1 MKEGIKAGIMGV
13 SGYVG
18 QELVRILH
26 EHPEI
31 GSIRLAG
38 RTSYNEFYQLFQNH
52 YKANNYQVQK
62 LSLEELAME
71 CDVLFVALP
80 HGVLSKEINER
91 ILNQTI
97 VIDLGADFRLS
108 SQTEYE
114 SWYQTPHGSP
124 DLLKRSVYGLVELNR
139 NKIQQAK
146 FIGNPGC
153 YTTCSILSIV
163 PFLKGGFVEPDGI
176 IIDAKSGVS
185 GAGRG
190 ISLDGLY
197 TETNENLKA
206 YKVFG
211 HRHIPEIE
219 EYVSEF
225 SETSIQPIT
234 FTPHLVPMNRG
245 ILTTTYLKLNKGY
258 QHEKLAQYLEEFY
271 QEDPFIRVLPEG
283 RLAETKWVKGTNYVD
298 ISFYLDARTNRLT
311 VVSVLDN
318 LIKGAA
324 GQAIQNMNIIFGLKE
339 SQGISNIA
347 IYP

>member
-1 MKEGIKAGIMGV
+1 MGV

-18 QELVRILH
+18 QELVRLLH
-26 EHPEI
+26 EHPAI
-31 GSIRLAG
+31 GSILLAG
-38 RTSYNEFYQLFQNH
+38 RTSYDEFYQLFQNH
-52 YKANNYQVQK
+52 YKANNYQVQM
-62 LSLEELAME
+62 LTLEELAMG
-71 CDVLFVALP
+71 CDVVFVALP
-80 HGVLSKEINER
+80 HGVLSNEVNEN
-91 ILNQTI
+91 IVNQTI
-97 VIDLGADFRLS
+97 IIDLGADFRLS

-124 DLLKRSVYGLVELNR
+124 DLLKQSVYGLVELNR
-139 NKIQQAK
+139 KKIQQAR

-163 PFLKGGFVEPDGI
+163 PFLKGGFAETDGI

-190 ISLDGLY
+190 ISFEGLY

-206 YKVFG
+206 YKAVG

-219 EYVSEF
+219 EYVSVF

-234 FTPHLVPMNRG
+234 FTPHLVAMNRG
-245 ILTTTYLKLNKGY
+245 ILTTTYLKLKKGY
-258 QHEKLAQYLEEFY
+258 QHETLLQYLDEFY
-271 QEDPFIRVLPEG
+271 QEAPFIRVLPAG
-283 RLAETKWVKGTNYVD
+283 RLAETKWVKGTNFVDMSLYV
-298 ISFYLDARTNRLT
+298 DARTNRLT

-324 GQAIQNMNIIFGLKE
+324 GQAIQNMNILFGLKE
-339 SQGISNIA
+339 SLGISNIA